1 MNMGK
6 ANIRNTKTKCEIR
19 SNTTSSRKSVVN
31 LEQIFVST
39 VTSHT
44 NCFISSIVWVFKTH
58 CFSNDILSVFA
69 I

>member
-31 LEQIFVST
+31 LEQIFVF
-39 VTSHT
+39 
-44 NCFISSIVWVFKTH
+44 NCYEPYELFYFIYCQGI
-58 CFSNDILSVFA
+58 
-69 I
+69 